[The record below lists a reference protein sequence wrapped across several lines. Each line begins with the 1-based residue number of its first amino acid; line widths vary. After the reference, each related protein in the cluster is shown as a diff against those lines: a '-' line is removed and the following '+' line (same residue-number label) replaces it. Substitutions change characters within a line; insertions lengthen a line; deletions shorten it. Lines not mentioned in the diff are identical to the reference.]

1 MRVVGMFDAYD
12 RCSVAGRTSGTG
24 GGRAEFQRGF
34 FFFSFLFFFFFRSK
48 DVKAVPYGLHG
59 VVWYDTVRVVL
70 RFEEL

>member
-12 RCSVAGRTSGTG
+12 RCPVAGRTSGTG
-24 GGRAEFQRGF
+24 GEGRVSTGH
-34 FFFSFLFFFFFRSK
+34 FFFFFRSK